1 LSIFN
6 ISISQ
11 MSVKE
16 LQILPTNLTP
26 EIILNPEGIIKIK
39 GRWMNENIAD
49 FSKPILDWFD
59 TYICDPAEITCADI
73 YLEYFKGVN
82 LMIFI
87 SLLKKITYIKLK
99 DKKFVINWYYE
110 EGDEDILEQGEYIS
124 SFLDV
129 PFNFIM
135 IPESIDD

>member
-1 LSIFN
+1 
-6 ISISQ
+6 

-16 LQILPTNLTP
+16 LQILPTNHTP

-73 YLEYFKGVN
+73 YLEYFNGVN
-82 LMIFI
+82 SMIFI

-99 DKKFVINWYYE
+99 NKKFVINWYYE
-110 EGDEDILEQGEYIS
+110 EDDEDILEQGEYIS